1 MTDKTDALRDI
12 FLEVSDDGTV
22 TERQEERASKAPVGP
37 DESEAT
43 AEAVRFVQEDG
54 LDAAVEGA
62 EANTATG

>member
-22 TERQEERASKAPVGP
+22 TERQEERASKAPVGT

-43 AEAVRFVQEDG
+43 AEAVRSVQEDG
-54 LDAAVEGA
+54 LDDAVEGA